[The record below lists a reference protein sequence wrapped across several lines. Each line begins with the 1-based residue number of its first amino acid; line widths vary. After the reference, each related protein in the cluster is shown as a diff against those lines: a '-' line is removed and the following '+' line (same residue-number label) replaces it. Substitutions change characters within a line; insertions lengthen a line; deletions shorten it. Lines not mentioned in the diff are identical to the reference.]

1 MAVSVDN
8 RPSRLRAALAG
19 VLTVLIL
26 VPAGL
31 LFLRVWQQNED
42 ERDTTRREQQGVEY
56 LTSLSPLVS
65 ALAEAQ
71 SSALQGVSSPPASL
85 TAAVARV
92 AAADQRLGETLGTR
106 ERWTGLQDK
115 IGALPSVTAESAV
128 EIFQAH
134 VEVTDLA
141 LALYNAVLDNSEL
154 SRDSDGDVAHL
165 QEALGIDLPGTVVQV
180 SRMGDLSLML
190 ANVSGSAGQRA
201 QAQAILGPQFGAAV
215 QSTNTSVG
223 RLTDN
228 LQAAVD
234 DTEST
239 TLSGSLVTTVDG
251 FRRGVES
258 FIRGASS
265 SGGTPP
271 NAAALAT
278 AQSQLQ
284 TSLSSLAGVLVREMN
299 SLLADRLDRLDSRR
313 LETLLLAGAAVLLA
327 IAALVL
333 PMIGSRRRAEEPPH
347 GPGPG
352 QGVAV
357 NGRGPDGY
365 GNHTFDPVP
374 SYGDGANATRRERSG
389 AVR

>member
-19 VLTVLIL
+19 VLTILIL

-42 ERDTTRREQQGVEY
+42 ERDSTKREQQGVEY
-56 LTSLSPLVS
+56 LTALSPLTS

-71 SSALQGVSSPPASL
+71 SSALQGSAEPPASL
-85 TAAVARV
+85 TAAVTRV
-92 AAADQRLGETLGTR
+92 AAVDQRLGETLGTR
-106 ERWTGLQDK
+106 ERWTGLRAK
-115 IGALPSVTAESAV
+115 IDALPSAPANPVQK
-128 EIFQAH
+128 FQAH
-134 VEVTDLA
+134 VEVTDLT
-141 LALYNAVLDNSEL
+141 LALYNSVLGNSEL
-154 SRDSDGDVAHL
+154 SRDPDNDVSNL
-165 QEALGIDLPGTVVQV
+165 QEALGVDLPGSVVQV

-190 ANVSGSAGQRA
+190 TNITGSAAERA
-201 QAQAILGPQFGAAV
+201 QAQAILAPQFGAAV
-215 QSTNTSVG
+215 QGTNASVS

-234 DTEST
+234 GTEST

-251 FRRGVES
+251 FRRGVEA

-265 SGGTPP
+265 TGGTPP

-284 TSLSSLAGVLVREMN
+284 TSLSSLAGVLVRETN

-313 LETLLLAGAAVLLA
+313 IEALALAGAAVLLA
-327 IAALVL
+327 IAASLL
-333 PMIGSRRRAEEPPH
+333 PLIGSRRRAAEPATAG
-347 GPGPG
+347 GPGAG
-352 QGVAV
+352 
-357 NGRGPDGY
+357 GRGPDGY
-365 GNHTFDPVP
+365 GNHPFDPVP
-374 SYGDGANATRRERSG
+374 SYGDEVNPTRRERSG
-389 AVR
+389 ALR

>member
-19 VLTVLIL
+19 VLTILIL

-42 ERDTTRREQQGVEY
+42 ERDSTKREQQGVEY
-56 LTSLSPLVS
+56 LTGLSPLVS

-71 SSALQGVSSPPASL
+71 SSALQGVAEPPASL

-92 AAADQRLGETLGTR
+92 AAVDQRLGDSLGTR
-106 ERWTGLQDK
+106 ERWTGLRDK
-115 IGALPSVTAESAV
+115 IGALPSVTPEPLL
-128 EIFQAH
+128 ILQAH

-141 LALYNAVLDNSEL
+141 LALYQAVLSNSEL
-154 SRDSDGDVAHL
+154 SRDPDNDVSHL
-165 QEALGIDLPGTVVQV
+165 QEALGVDLPNTVVQV

-190 ANVSGSAGQRA
+190 ANLSGSAKQRA
-201 QAQAILGPQFGAAV
+201 QAQAILVPAFGASV
-215 QSTNTSVG
+215 QETNTSVA

-234 DTEST
+234 DTDST

-251 FRRGVES
+251 FRRGVEA

-265 SGGTPP
+265 TTGAPP

-284 TSLSSLAGVLVREMN
+284 TSLSSLAGVIVRETN

-313 LETLLLAGAAVLLA
+313 VESLALAGATLLLALAAVLLH
-327 IAALVL
+327 LL
-333 PMIGSRRRAEEPPH
+333 GSRRGRNQDPAPGAGH
-347 GPGPG
+347 GA
-352 QGVAV
+352 AV
-357 NGRGPDGY
+357 HGRGPGTY
-365 GNHTFDPVP
+365 GNNPFDLVP
-374 SYGDGANATRRERSG
+374 AYGDEVNQTRRERSG
-389 AVR
+389 ALR